1 MPVVNGV
8 RKISD
13 VLNQICMALCVA
25 FLAVMVVVTFVQ
37 IICRVFFTALS
48 WSEEMARYL
57 LIWSTFFGAGC
68 VYKSGSNIA
77 VLIVQDL
84 LPAAIKKV
92 AKILV
97 HVLCFGFFVLAIY
110 NGMRYMNMVGT
121 QTSAALQVPMKYM
134 YLSVPLG
141 CSIMSIHAFSAILDE
156 IFVKK
161 EEVEV

>member
-1 MPVVNGV
+1 MPIVAGIK
-8 RKISD
+8 KISD
-13 VLNQICMALCVA
+13 VLNKICMALCIA
-25 FLAVMVVVTFVQ
+25 FLAVMVIVTFVQ

-57 LIWSTFFGAGC
+57 LIWSTFFGASC

-77 VLIVQDL
+77 VLVVQDL
-84 LPAAIKKV
+84 LPATIKKI

-97 HVLCFGFFVLAIY
+97 HALCLAFFALAIY
-110 NGMRYMNMVGT
+110 NGMRYMNMVGA

-141 CSIMSIHAFSAILDE
+141 CGFMAIHAISAILEE
-156 IFVKK
+156 IFNKK
-161 EEVEV
+161 EEVQA